1 MLSGEKFS
9 VAMSAHAVNIVRGIL
24 ATCHLFLTEHI
35 SVIDV
40 WRIYRQF
47 YGDEPF
53 IRLVREMKGIYRYPD
68 PKVVVGSNYCDIGF
82 ELDMDYSR
90 LVLLSA
96 LDNLMKGAAGTA
108 VQDMNIMFGWDEKEG
123 LWDLGLHPI

>member
-1 MLSGEKFS
+1 M
-9 VAMSAHAVNIVRGIL
+9 
-24 ATCHLFLTEHI
+24 
-35 SVIDV
+35 IDV

-53 IRLVREMKGIYRYPD
+53 IRLVREKKGIYRYPD

-82 ELDMDYSR
+82 ELDIDYSR

-108 VQDMNIMFGWDEKEG
+108 VQDMNIMFGWNEKEG
-123 LWDLGLHPI
+123 LWDLSLHPI